1 MRINVVIVTVF
12 SLLVVAGGGRA
23 QSQDSTKAPTP
34 TPSSAVTYEDGSIR
48 ISKDAY
54 VRFGGLLQPAV
65 ELQQDLPTAT
75 QDAGGSY
82 SRRWQ
87 HQLFVRR
94 MRFLFGGKVTQDFAF
109 FFDFEA
115 ANIGRITSGVKAMSP
130 TVNLLDAQLTYIATQ
145 EFSIM
150 SGLMLVGPTRNGLQS
165 ATSLMPVNY
174 GCNTFIAN
182 AGSPNGLDSYVGRD
196 IAVMA
201 RGLLAEN
208 RFEYRVSLSDG
219 RSRALPQSLYSPVR
233 FTTRVQFDFFDKQT
247 PDLYSGIGS
256 YYYTGTYVGQKN
268 VLAVGGGADIQ
279 GAYTSVAADLF
290 LDRPFGEG
298 NGLTV
303 SLGYQYLNGGSPDNA
318 DLLLRAST
326 GMMDSVRAE
335 AIARLIPKQSIFFAE
350 AGYYIKTLNLQPVVK
365 YDLRAVNSTSVA
377 QLNLPVN
384 ALSAQITQAQDKL
397 SESHIGVGLNYFPRG
412 HNFNLKAIWEFVSR
426 TQEGIASASNRYPE
440 FKKGYSLFTLQ
451 GQWMFF

>member
-1 MRINVVIVTVF
+1 MRTNVVIGTVF
-12 SLLVVAGGGRA
+12 SLLTVVGGGRA
-23 QSQDSTKAPTP
+23 KSQDSTKSASP

-48 ISKDAY
+48 LSKDAY
-54 VRFGGLLQPAV
+54 IRFGGLLQPAV
-65 ELQQDLPTAT
+65 ELQQDLPNAT
-75 QDAGGSY
+75 QEASGSY

-94 MRFLFGGKVTQDFAF
+94 MRLLFGGKVTQDFVF

-130 TVNLLDAQLTYIATQ
+130 TVNLLDAQLTYIASQ
-145 EFSIM
+145 EFSIL

-174 GCNTFIAN
+174 GCYTFNAN
-182 AGSPNGLDSYVGRD
+182 SGSPNGLDNYVGRD

-201 RGLLAEN
+201 RGLLAGN
-208 RFEYRVSLSDG
+208 RFEYRLSFSDG
-219 RSRALPQSLYSPVR
+219 RSRALPQSLYSPIR
-233 FTTRVQFDFFDKQT
+233 FTTRVQYDFFDKQT
-247 PDLYSGIGS
+247 ADLYSGIGS
-256 YYYTGTYVGQKN
+256 YFYTGTYLGKKN
-268 VLAVGGGADIQ
+268 VLAVGGGVDMQ
-279 GAYTSVAADLF
+279 GAYTSLAADLF
-290 LDRPFGEG
+290 VDQPIGDG

-303 SLGYQYLNGGSPDNA
+303 SLAYQYLNGGSPNNA

-326 GMMDSVRAE
+326 GIMDSVRAE
-335 AIARLIPKQSIFFAE
+335 AIARLMPKQSIFFAE
-350 AGYYIKTLNLQPVVK
+350 AGYYLKTLNLQPVVK
-365 YDLRAVNSTSVA
+365 FDLKTVNSTSVA

-384 ALSAQITQAQDKL
+384 ASSAQITQAQDKL
-397 SESHIGVGLNYFPRG
+397 SESHVGVGLNYFPRG
-412 HNFNLKAIWEFVSR
+412 HNFNLKAMWEFVSR
-426 TQEGIASASNRYPE
+426 TQEGIASASERYPE